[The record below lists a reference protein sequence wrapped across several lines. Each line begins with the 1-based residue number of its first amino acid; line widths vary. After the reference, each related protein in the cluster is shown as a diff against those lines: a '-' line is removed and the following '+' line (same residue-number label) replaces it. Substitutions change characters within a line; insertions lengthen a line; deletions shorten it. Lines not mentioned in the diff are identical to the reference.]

1 MMTIHFKRHR
11 HTVKK
16 HDELGQFTMVS
27 QPNWILDE
35 AEHFT
40 IIYML
45 YKNYDNLIVSNKFY
59 KTCILLPVLRV
70 VIVY

>member
-1 MMTIHFKRHR
+1 
-11 HTVKK
+11 
-16 HDELGQFTMVS
+16 MVS
-27 QPNWILDE
+27 QPTWILDE

-59 KTCILLPVLRV
+59 RTCILIPVLRV
-70 VIVY
+70 EIVY